1 MTELK
6 VQSRSFTIEPMVHS
20 ENVRSNFAQRL
31 AQACTKAGI
40 EDHGR
45 GVILAKAL
53 KVTPK
58 AVSKWLN
65 AESMPRQN
73 KMEELANLL
82 KVDLFWLQYGK
93 QHSGSNP
100 NEPQQPTEANA
111 EILGEIDAW
120 DRKTPLSDDEVE
132 VPFFADI
139 RLSAGSGEV
148 AEREHTGLKLRFAK
162 STLRR
167 YNVPPEC
174 AVCVK
179 ATGNSMEPVLPDGST
194 VGIDTSSTGVVDGK
208 MYAINH
214 SGELRVKLL
223 YKTPG
228 GGLRVRSYNAEEH
241 PEERY
246 SQEQAKDIVVL
257 GRVFWYSVM
266 L

>member
-6 VQSRSFTIEPMVHS
+6 VQSRSFTIEPMVQS
-20 ENVRSNFAQRL
+20 EDVRTNFSQRL
-31 AQACTKAGI
+31 AQACIEAGI
-40 EDHGR
+40 EEHGR

-65 AESMPRQN
+65 AEAMPRPG
-73 KMEELANLL
+73 KMEELADFL
-82 KVDLFWLQYGK
+82 KIDLFWLQYGK
-93 QHSGSNP
+93 QQSAQLHTAP
-100 NEPQQPTEANA
+100 KQTTKPNA
-111 EILGEIDAW
+111 EVLGEIEAW
-120 DRKTPLSDDEVE
+120 DGKTPLSDDEVE

-194 VGIDTSSTGVVDGK
+194 VGIDTSAVNVTDGK

-214 SGELRVKLL
+214 SGELRVKIL

-246 SQEQAKDIVVL
+246 SPEQATEIVIL

>member
-1 MTELK
+1 METISERLRSMMLK
-6 VQSRSFTIEPMVHS
+6 RGIKAIDLARQAKVSR
-20 ENVRSNFAQRL
+20 
-31 AQACTKAGI
+31 G
-40 EDHGR
+40 
-45 GVILAKAL
+45 
-53 KVTPK
+53 
-58 AVSKWLN
+58 AVSHWLN
-65 AESMPRQN
+65 GQTQPRGDTALT
-73 KMEELANLL
+73 LANILGCSPDWLL
-82 KVDLFWLQYGK
+82 TGK
-93 QHSGSNP
+93 DPS
-100 NEPQQPTEANA
+100 NA
-111 EILGEIDAW
+111 EIVGEIDAW
-120 DRKTPLSDDEVE
+120 DSKTPLSDDEVE
-132 VPFFADI
+132 VPFFAEI

-214 SGELRVKLL
+214 AGELRVKLL

>member
-1 MTELK
+1 MDRYEL
-6 VQSRSFTIEPMVHS
+6 R
-20 ENVRSNFAQRL
+20 
-31 AQACTKAGI
+31 
-40 EDHGR
+40 
-45 GVILAKAL
+45 
-53 KVTPK
+53 
-58 AVSKWLN
+58 
-65 AESMPRQN
+65 RQHLIKLRDERCN
-73 KMEELANLL
+73 GKIAELARVIDRDPSYVSRML
-82 KVDLFWLQYGK
+82 YPEGK
-93 QHSGSNP
+93 KAKKRISEQMVEVIETKFQLPQGYLDSPLTPSLENSN
-100 NEPQQPTEANA
+100 NESNA
-111 EILGEIDAW
+111 QILGTIDAW

-148 AEREHTGLKLRFAK
+148 VEREHTGLKLRFAK

-214 SGELRVKLL
+214 CGELRVKLL

-246 SQEQAKDIVVL
+246 SQEEATDIVVL